1 MKKLLI
7 ATTNKG
13 KLDEFTKFLSDLPL
27 QTVSLAD
34 VGIVDDIEETGS
46 SYKKNSQLKAQY
58 YAKKSGL
65 PAIADDGGI
74 EIDALGGAPGIKS
87 KRWLGENT
95 TEKDIVN
102 YMMKL
107 ARELPDINRKA
118 VFKVCVS
125 LAIPKDKVYSF
136 EDKVEGIITK
146 KPHMKYV
153 NGYPYRSFFYIPEI
167 GKYYHEDEL
176 TNDELR
182 MYNHRWK
189 AVTKLKPIIR
199 KVLSIKY

>member
-13 KLDEFTKFLSDLPL
+13 KLHEFTKFLSDLPL
-27 QTVSLAD
+27 QTVSLED
-34 VGIVDDIEETGS
+34 VGITDDIKETGS
-46 SYKKNSQLKAQY
+46 SYKENSQLKAQY

-74 EIDALGGAPGIKS
+74 KIDALGGAPGIKS

-102 YMMKL
+102 YMTKL

-125 LAIPKDKVYSF
+125 LAIPKGKVYSI

-153 NGYPYRSFFYIPEI
+153 KGYPYRSFFYIPEI

-189 AVTKLKPIIR
+189 AVEKLKPIIR
-199 KVLSIKY
+199 KVLSIK

>member
-13 KLDEFTKFLSDLPL
+13 KLHEFTEFLSDLPL
-27 QTVSLAD
+27 QLVSLAD
-34 VGIVDDIEETGS
+34 VGINDDIEETGS
-46 SYKKNSQLKAQY
+46 SYKENSQLKAQY

-74 EIDALGGAPGIKS
+74 EIDVLGGAPGIKS

-107 ARELPDINRKA
+107 ARELPDTNRKA

-125 LAIPKDKVYSF
+125 LAIPKGKVYSF

-153 NGYPYRSFFYIPEI
+153 KGYPYRSFFYIPEI

-182 MYNHRWK
+182 MYNHRYK
-189 AVTKLKPIIR
+189 AVEKLKPII
-199 KVLSIKY
+199 KKELWSI